1 MSDSSRGILDRPE
14 TVQRILLVQLAQ
26 LGDVLHCTPAIRV
39 VRRAFPH
46 ARIDFL
52 SRGPGVDALQG
63 NPHLDEVLAYPKG
76 LTELV
81 GLVREV
87 RRRRYDVLVDFH
99 SNPRTAPVVAA
110 SGVPVRIGFRG
121 RGPRNRAYTQLFSR
135 DEMAGS
141 YSAAHKIDLLRQAGF
156 PVAPGADEELALD
169 VAVGE
174 AERRWA
180 EEVWRRLG
188 ISERRPTVAVSA
200 VSREGYKNWGLERW
214 AEVADGLI
222 GAGAQVLLTNGPGEL
237 DQVEAVVGQMREK
250 AYWNHGATTVRQMAA
265 LYERCELWVGNDGGP
280 KHLAVAAGVPT
291 VTVIRWTHG
300 ANWTDTRPDSP
311 HVFLERPPPQGCDL
325 RCVRCPHLACLG
337 AIPAADV
344 RAAALA
350 SLRARGAELKE
361 TV

>member
-1 MSDSSRGILDRPE
+1 VRGVLERPE
-14 TVQRILLVQLAQ
+14 TVQRVLLVQLAQ
-26 LGDVLHCTPAIRV
+26 LGDVLHCTPAIRAA
-39 VRRAFPH
+39 RRALPH

-63 NPHLDEVLAYPKG
+63 NPCLDDVLGYPKG
-76 LTELV
+76 LPAVL
-81 GLVREV
+81 GLVREI
-87 RRRRYDVLVDFH
+87 RRRRYDVVVDFH

-110 SGVPVRIGFRG
+110 SGVPVRIGLRG
-121 RGPRNRAYTQLFSR
+121 RGPRNRAYTRLFSR

-141 YSAAHKIDLLRQAGF
+141 YSAAHKVDLLRQAGF
-156 PVAPGADEELALD
+156 QVPPGADEDLALD
-169 VAVGE
+169 VAIGE
-174 AERRWA
+174 SERRWA
-180 EEVWRRLG
+180 EVVWRRLG
-188 ISERRPTVAVSA
+188 ISDHRPTVVLSA
-200 VSREGYKNWGLERW
+200 VSREGYKNWGLGRW

-222 GAGAQVLLTNGPGEL
+222 EAGAQVLLTNGPGEL
-237 DQVEAVVGQMREK
+237 EQVEAVAGKMRAK
-250 AYWNHGATTVRQMAA
+250 PFWNHGATSVREMAA
-265 LYERCELWVGNDGGP
+265 LYERCDLWVGNDGGP

-300 ANWTDTRPDSP
+300 PNWTDTRPGSP

-325 RCVRCPHLACLG
+325 RCVQCPHLACLG

-350 SLRARGAELKE
+350 SLRSRGAEVKE